1 MRKLRVLYLTTSFII
16 GGAERVTL
24 DLAKSLDPDRYDV
37 AVGTVTESNAD
48 PQVREALM
56 AELADRGI
64 PFFSLGRRPFE
75 RSLAP
80 LWRLWRRLQADP
92 VDILHTGCLHPDF
105 YGLLVGFLAR
115 VPVRIRTLHAQEVW
129 RPNSR
134 RLAPFIDPFLNRL
147 ATHITAVSR
156 DAQVSASKEL
166 GLDPG
171 RVRVIPNGVDL
182 RRFDLVVDREALRQ
196 ELGLGPGPVIGLV
209 GRHTASKD
217 IPTFLRA
224 AQRLASHPS
233 RPTFVL
239 VGDGE
244 QRGELE
250 ALVDTLGIREQVRFL
265 GQRKDVPRVLQ
276 AFDVAVNSS
285 LCEGLSIAVLEAFAA
300 GRPVVATTISS
311 NQLVIRHEES
321 GLLVPV
327 KDPAAM
333 ASALSRYLEDPALAK
348 RVADL
353 GHRYVCAE
361 FGLPRMVQRYEA
373 LYQEAARQCLPH
385 FGGAGLVEA

>member
-37 AVGTVTESNAD
+37 AVGTVTESTAD
-48 PQVREALM
+48 PQVRDALM

-64 PFFSLGRRPFE
+64 PFFSLARRPFE

-80 LWRLWRRLQADP
+80 LWRLWRRLQVEP

-115 VPVRIRTLHAQEVW
+115 VPVRIRTLHAEEVW
-129 RPNSR
+129 RDNSR
-134 RLAPFIDPFLNRL
+134 RLAPFVDPLLNRL
-147 ATHITAVSR
+147 ATHVTAVSENAR
-156 DAQVSASKEL
+156 VFGAMEL
-166 GLDPG
+166 GMDPE

-182 RRFDLVVDREALRQ
+182 TRFELAVDQEALRR

-209 GRHTASKD
+209 GRHIPIKG
-217 IPTFLRA
+217 IPTFLQA

-250 ALVDTLGIREQVRFL
+250 ALVDSLGIRDQVRFL

-276 AFDVAVNSS
+276 AVDIAVNAS
-285 LCEGLSIAVLEAFAA
+285 LGEGLSIAVLEALAA
-300 GRPVVATTISS
+300 GKPVVATSIAA
-311 NQLVIRHEES
+311 NQLLIRHGES
-321 GLLVPV
+321 GLLIPIE
-327 KDPAAM
+327 DPEAM
-333 ASALSRYLEDPALAK
+333 ASALGRYLEDPGFAERAG
-348 RVADL
+348 RE

-361 FGLPRMVQRYEA
+361 YGMAQMAHRYEA
-373 LYQEAARQCLPH
+373 LYQEAFRERRPH
-385 FGGAGLVEA
+385 LSGPALIEA